1 MTPST
6 LTWTTPMPGDESAAL
21 LDTNVV
27 ILRGFL
33 SPGTL
38 HGTLSVS
45 AITLAELS
53 AGVHLVP
60 GDSPTAIRQRANR
73 AEILARTENEF
84 DAIPFGADAARMF
97 GRLSAAVRASGRQ
110 PRRRIAD
117 LMIAATAAAGGMAL
131 YTMNPDDYAG
141 LGDHVAVLALAR
153 PDLGDS

>member
-53 AGVHLVP
+53 AGFTW
-60 GDSPTAIRQRANR
+60 SRATVR
-73 AEILARTENEF
+73 R
-84 DAIPFGADAARMF
+84 PFGSAPTGPRSWPGPRMSSMRF
-97 GRLSAAVRASGRQ
+97 RSAPMQ
-110 PRRRIAD
+110 PGCS
-117 LMIAATAAAGGMAL
+117 AG
-131 YTMNPDDYAG
+131 
-141 LGDHVAVLALAR
+141 
-153 PDLGDS
+153 